1 MDSFTNK
8 HFEPYLLDKELHSNV
23 LKENPVTDNADQ
35 VKKLDDFAMSILKDQ
50 DKDFEKIVVTIRDII
65 RPLC

>member
-1 MDSFTNK
+1 MDSFANK

-35 VKKLDDFAMSILKDQ
+35 VKKLDDFAMSILEDSVGLP
-50 DKDFEKIVVTIRDII
+50 KID
-65 RPLC
+65 